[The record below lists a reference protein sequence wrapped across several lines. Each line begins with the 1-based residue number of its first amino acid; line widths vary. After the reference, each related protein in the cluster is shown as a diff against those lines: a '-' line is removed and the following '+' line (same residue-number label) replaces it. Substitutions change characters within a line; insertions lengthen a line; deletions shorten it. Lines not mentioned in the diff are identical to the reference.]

1 MEKKIRVFSNSNS
14 PVVVVIPGLLNERH
28 WRGKGSSVTMDKE
41 VFEEALYDAGF
52 KYMID
57 NKILYTED
65 LEVLKEVG
73 LEDEDATEITKMK
86 ILTDDQKKRM
96 LTVMP
101 MHEFKAALKELSR
114 EEINDLVDYAITN
127 KIVNLDK
134 CGVLKEKCG
143 RDIMKILALTED

>member
-1 MEKKIRVFSNSNS
+1 MEKKVRVYSNSDS
-14 PVVVVIPGLLNERH
+14 PIVVVIPGVINERH
-28 WRGKGSSVTMDKE
+28 WLGKGSSVALDKE
-41 VFEEALYDAGF
+41 VFEEAMYDQGF

-57 NKILYTED
+57 HKMLYVTD

-73 LEDEDATEITKMK
+73 VEDEDATEITKTK

-101 MHEFKAALKELSR
+101 MHEFKAALKDLSR
-114 EEINDLVDYAITN
+114 EEINSLVDYAIAT
-127 KIVNLDK
+127 KTVNMDK
-134 CGVLKEKCG
+134 CALLKEKCG